1 VPQAFKP
8 PATQRVYDACVIGSQ
23 LGGAVAGALLARRG
37 FRVLHVDHDGVGPAY
52 EDEGWLLPHAPAVLP
67 GPRLFPAA
75 EAALQELGL
84 VTDVSR
90 ALEPSTPDLQILLP
104 RARFDLTR
112 EPARRATEL
121 RREWPREAEALEAAF
136 ADLARQFDAATP
148 FFKAIP
154 PLPVDGLADRWRI
167 SRALRLA
174 ASAPGGRSPA
184 TAAPFRGL
192 TDHPLA
198 RALSATARFLGYLD
212 GEPSPLGLVR
222 LLGALTRGTYRLPG
236 GLPSLRE
243 MVRRKIAESRGELL
257 GGEGA
262 TAIAEGL
269 DLDGQRVAAVRVAG
283 SQDAFAARVF
293 LLATDAP
300 AVRRLLPE
308 AARATKRARVLDR
321 LRPQQQLLTV
331 NWVVG
336 AGGLPPGLGETALA
350 LGEPGE
356 DGVAAATLLQV
367 LPARRAPGKAAEK
380 GEARVLCAA
389 AFVPAVTRDL
399 GEDHLLLLAGRMKAA
414 LGEVL
419 PFFER
424 HVVHQSLPA
433 IAAARQRRGSRLMP
447 HPLYEVDLPQTLGV
461 TGLPTRSPWKNLLF
475 AGREVVPGL
484 GIEGEFHAG
493 LQAAA
498 AAGRLLGAKGKR

>member
-1 VPQAFKP
+1 VAQTFKP
-8 PATQRVYDACVIGSQ
+8 PATQRVYDACVVGSQ
-23 LGGAVAGALLARRG
+23 LGGVVAGALLARRG

-52 EDEGWLLPHAPAVLP
+52 EDGGWLLPHAPAVLP

-75 EAALQELGL
+75 DAVLQELGL

-90 ALEPSTPDLQILLP
+90 ALEPSVPDLQILLP
-104 RARFDLTR
+104 RARFDLAR
-112 EPARRATEL
+112 EPARRAAEL
-121 RREWPREAEALEAAF
+121 RREWPKEAEALDAAL

-154 PLPVDGLADRWRI
+154 PLPVDGLGDRWRLH
-167 SRALRLA
+167 RAKRLA
-174 ASAPGGRSPA
+174 AGAPGGSAPDA
-184 TAAPFRGL
+184 AAPFRGL
-192 TDHPLA
+192 ENHPLA
-198 RALSATARFLGYLD
+198 RALSAVARFLCYLD
-212 GEPSPLGLVR
+212 GEPAPLGLVR

-257 GGEGA
+257 GHEGA
-262 TAIAEGL
+262 IAIAEGL
-269 DLDGQRVAAVRVAG
+269 DFDGNRVTSVRVAG
-283 SQDAFAARVF
+283 SQDAFSARVF

-300 AVRRLLPE
+300 AVRRLLPD
-308 AARATKRARVLDR
+308 AVRTSKRAKLLDH
-321 LRPQQQLLTV
+321 LRTPQQLLTV
-331 NWVVG
+331 NWVVRPE
-336 AGGLPPGLGETALA
+336 GLPPGLGETAVA

-356 DGVAAATLLQV
+356 DGVAHATLLQV

-389 AFVPAVTRDL
+389 SFMPAATRDL
-399 GEDHLLLLAGRMKAA
+399 GEEHLVLLAGHMKAA
-414 LGEVL
+414 VGETL

-424 HVVHQSLPA
+424 HILHQSLPA
-433 IAAARQRRGSRLMP
+433 IAAAKERRGSRLMP

-461 TGLPTRSPWKNLLF
+461 TGLPTVSPWKNLLF

-498 AAGRLLGAKGKR
+498 AAGRLLGAKGKP